1 MSAVRR
7 PRLGWAI
14 VLIIVWVASCAYL
27 AHLLDHNWIPYDEG
41 LLAQSAERVLLGEMP
56 HRDFAE
62 VYTGGLSYLNAFGFK
77 ILGLRLLT
85 LRYLLFAAF
94 LAWVP
99 AVFYCASRFV
109 RPVGAGVLTALAVV
123 WTVPNYPAA
132 MPSWYNLFFATFGV
146 AALLRFT
153 ASSRRGWLFAAG
165 AMGGC
170 SILAKISGVYFVA
183 AGLLYLA
190 FHEAVSAREGGDTG
204 GGRGAYSAL
213 VAAGLLA
220 FLGALVA
227 LLHRNLTIAHGYHFF
242 LPAAALAALVLR
254 AVASSP
260 QSPFPV
266 RLARLWQVT
275 WPFLLGIA
283 LPIAVFLTP
292 YLAGGGVAALARGVL
307 VAPTAR
313 LASAALP
320 PMTLRAVLPAGFLA
334 LIVLLG
340 VRAEG
345 ARRQW
350 LVVALFAVMPV
361 AAFLIGGSE
370 YAYHVTWASVSQ
382 SIPLVVVGG
391 VVVLWGRR
399 RLAGEGAGA
408 DQECFILLAAA
419 GLCSLIEFPL
429 SHPTYF
435 AYTAP
440 VPLLGLAAVLS
451 LTGRVPRP
459 LALALAGYYGGF
471 AVLVLNTRSVGEL
484 GLTAVPARPL
494 ARLALPRAGL
504 LVAVRDVTQYG
515 ALVDTL
521 TAHARGS
528 YTYAGPD
535 APEVYFLTGLRNPT
549 RTLFEFLE
557 PAEGSADRVL
567 AAVDRHG
574 VTAVAIN
581 RDMKFSPPLS
591 PELDTAFA
599 GRFPHAT
606 TVGKFTVRWR

>member
-1 MSAVRR
+1 VSAVRQ

-14 VLIIVWVASCAYL
+14 ALVIVWVASCAYL
-27 AHLLDHNWIPYDEG
+27 AHLLDHNWIPHDEG

-85 LRYLLFAAF
+85 LRYLLFAVF

-99 AVFYCASRFV
+99 AVFYCASRFAP
-109 RPVGAGVLTALAVV
+109 PVGAGVLTALAVV

-132 MPSWYNLFFATFGV
+132 MPSWYNLFLATFGI
-146 AALLRFT
+146 AALLRFA
-153 ASSRRGWLFAAG
+153 ASGRRGWLFAAG

-183 AGLLYLA
+183 AGLLYLT
-190 FHEAVSAREGGDTG
+190 FHEAVSAPKGGDTG
-204 GGRGAYSAL
+204 GRGPYGAL

-220 FLGALVA
+220 FLGALVG
-227 LLHRNLTIAHGYHFF
+227 LLHRNLTIAHGYHFL

-254 AVASSP
+254 AVAGSP
-260 QSPFPV
+260 QSALPA

-275 WPFLLGIA
+275 WPFLLGVV
-283 LPIAVFLTP
+283 LPIALFLAP
-292 YLAGGGVAALARGVL
+292 YLAGGGVAALAHGVF

-313 LASAALP
+313 LASAAFP

-340 VRAEG
+340 VRAAG
-345 ARRQW
+345 AGRQW

-361 AAFLIGGSE
+361 ASFLIGGSE

-382 SIPLVVVGG
+382 SIPLLVVGG
-391 VVVLWGRR
+391 VVVLFGRR
-399 RLAGEGAGA
+399 RAAGEGAKA

-419 GLCSLIEFPL
+419 GLCSLIEFPH

-440 VPLLGLAAVLS
+440 LPLLALAAVLS
-451 LTGRVPRP
+451 LIGRLPRP

-484 GLTAVPARPL
+484 GLTAVPAQPL

-521 TAHARGS
+521 AAHARGS

-557 PAEGSADRVL
+557 PAEASADRVL

-599 GRFPHAT
+599 RRFPHAT
-606 TVGKFTVRWR
+606 AVGKFTVRWR